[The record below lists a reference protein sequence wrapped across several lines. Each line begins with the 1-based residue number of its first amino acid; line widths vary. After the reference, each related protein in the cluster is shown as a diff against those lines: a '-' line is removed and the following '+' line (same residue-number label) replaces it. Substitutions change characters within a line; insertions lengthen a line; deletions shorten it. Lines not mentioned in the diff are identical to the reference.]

1 MVESGPKWEN
11 EVRGDEPMFM
21 GEFQHSIDEK
31 GRLTVPAKFRELL
44 GASFV
49 VTRGLDQCLFVYP
62 MDEWAVMEK
71 KLKALP
77 LMKADAR
84 AFTRFF
90 FSGATECELDKQGR
104 VNLPGKLCEYA
115 KLTKECVV
123 LGVSTRVEIWS
134 KHTWEQ
140 YFSQSEEAFNDIAE
154 KLVDFNFE
162 L

>member
-1 MVESGPKWEN
+1 
-11 EVRGDEPMFM
+11 MFM
-21 GEFQHSIDEK
+21 GEFQHSIDDK
-31 GRLTVPAKFRELL
+31 GRITIPAKFRDDL

-49 VTRGLDQCLFVYP
+49 ITRGLDQCLFVYP
-62 MDEWAVMEK
+62 MEEWKVMEQ

-77 LMKADAR
+77 LMKSDAR

-104 VNLPGKLCEYA
+104 VNLPVNLRDYA
-115 KLTKECVV
+115 KMDKDCVV
-123 LGVSTRVEIWS
+123 LGVSSRVEIWS
-134 KHTWEQ
+134 KGIWEQ
-140 YFSQSEEAFNDIAE
+140 YFNQSEEAFNDIAE